1 MDEHNGHAF
10 LLSSIFFFFC
20 EWRVVFLLSTSHAE
34 CAWYVCVCVCALRGC
49 RTAEAAV
56 SSRHR
61 KQSLCLCC
69 VCSSWVCLIYDTEGI
84 CAPSNG
90 DLIIFLCSFF
100 SCRPR
105 LRILKK
111 NNLGESGLTMA
122 YSTQP
127 IHPSFQCNMQSSL
140 ASATSNIPEI
150 FGRYIY
156 NCTFH
161 VDCSLWKWRSRCFA
175 GKTSFCSLRPP
186 VIRWFWLVWILFDVS
201 AYITH
206 CARACRCRPFA
217 LIAGGSV

>member
-111 NNLGESGLTMA
+111 ITLESQGWRWRTLPSRFTHRSNATCSHPLHRPQVTSLKSLVATYIIARFTSIVHFESG
-122 YSTQP
+122 
-127 IHPSFQCNMQSSL
+127 
-140 ASATSNIPEI
+140 
-150 FGRYIY
+150 GRG
-156 NCTFH
+156 
-161 VDCSLWKWRSRCFA
+161 A
-175 GKTSFCSLRPP
+175 LRGRHHF
-186 VIRWFWLVWILFDVS
+186 VH
-201 AYITH
+201 Y
-206 CARACRCRPFA
+206 ARR
-217 LIAGGSV
+217 

>member
-1 MDEHNGHAF
+1 MLCVLFMSLLDLWHRGHLCAIKRW
-10 LLSSIFFFFC
+10 LNNLPVLIFF
-20 EWRVVFLLSTSHAE
+20 LSAKAT
-34 CAWYVCVCVCALRGC
+34 Y
-49 RTAEAAV
+49 
-56 SSRHR
+56 
-61 KQSLCLCC
+61 
-69 VCSSWVCLIYDTEGI
+69 I
-84 CAPSNG
+84 
-90 DLIIFLCSFF
+90 
-100 SCRPR
+100 
-105 LRILKK
+105 KK